1 MREGPRRAPR
11 EYPDAQRGASEDTKA
26 RASAEANESQANV
39 KRSGRDYKAVGTRSS
54 SRGGFSGALV
64 EARQYEFAVPERL
77 GGGEPAVRRA
87 EHHVDQLVAGLLQ
100 REITMDQAG
109 DKLIEMMFRTA
120 NGRLTAAEAL
130 GHREFVLT
138 RLYESA

>member
-1 MREGPRRAPR
+1 
-11 EYPDAQRGASEDTKA
+11 
-26 RASAEANESQANV
+26 
-39 KRSGRDYKAVGTRSS
+39 
-54 SRGGFSGALV
+54 
-64 EARQYEFAVPERL
+64 
-77 GGGEPAVRRA
+77 
-87 EHHVDQLVAGLLQ
+87 LQ

-109 DKLIEMMFRTA
+109 DKLLAMMMRTV